1 MLIGN
6 SELLRRFL
14 RNIYGQTLSIG
25 NTEMFGKL
33 VQFHGNIGERPK
45 YQTHL
50 NRNYRKH
57 NF

>member
-25 NTEMFGKL
+25 NAEMFGKL
-33 VQFHGNIGERPK
+33 GRFHGNTGVQP
-45 YQTHL
+45 
-50 NRNYRKH
+50 RKH